1 MKDLI
6 AYETVNPEIAKVAA
20 NKFCSHLW
28 YLSEELVC
36 LCLFD
41 DNVSAKDKA
50 DVVKAIQDSPPS
62 DEEPLKKPHVD
73 LKTIRDCQ
81 LSTFA
86 SRRSSS
92 LFEML
97 KLPVTE
103 DPISWN
109 TSEDYQLA
117 KCTVNALT
125 VVNNHAER
133 GVALVQE
140 FSGLMTKDEHQLQF
154 ALQVINVHRKRY
166 PDQLKRTLTL
176 Q

>member
-1 MKDLI
+1 MAPLAASAPLHDLQFMKDLI
-6 AYETVNPEIAKVAA
+6 VYETANPEIAKVAA

-50 DVVKAIQDSPPS
+50 DAVKAIQDSSPS

-73 LKTIRDCQ
+73 LKTICDRQ
-81 LSTFA
+81 LSIFA

-97 KLPVTE
+97 KLPVTFLEE
-103 DPISWN
+103 DQTSWN

-117 KCTVNALT
+117 KRTVNALSMT
-125 VVNNHAER
+125 MQNVVWHWYKSS
-133 GVALVQE
+133 V
-140 FSGLMTKDEHQLQF
+140 GL
-154 ALQVINVHRKRY
+154 
-166 PDQLKRTLTL
+166 
-176 Q
+176 